1 VILANFSVAAQNI
14 IPDFP
19 YTGTWYNLMDNS
31 TINVS
36 NTASTINLQPGEY
49 RVYGNRPPNTLSN
62 PDLEITEN
70 AFLIPNPTRNYFSVS
85 VATQKVEV
93 YSITGQLVK
102 SFQNTFESDYL
113 FDVSD
118 LDNGIYL
125 VKMSDEF
132 NRVQTLKLVKN

>member
-1 VILANFSVAAQNI
+1 
-14 IPDFP
+14 
-19 YTGTWYNLMDNS
+19 MDNS